1 MEVNNTLKGSYT
13 KSKQNIPGV
22 QVWFSIC
29 KSIKMIHHIKKT
41 NDKNHTII
49 STDPEDAFDKI
60 QHAFMIKVSMKWVQ
74 REGIST

>member
-22 QVWFSIC
+22 QVWFGIC